1 MNKALS
7 LILATLI
14 AVPVAASDPQNG
26 KKLSRKCS
34 VCHGQLGI
42 ARDPEV
48 PHLAG
53 QSARYIEKSIMDF
66 QKGERQDRRM
76 SLIVKNLSKDGY
88 QGSGGVVFILGAK
101 RCGPKCELNRRH
113 VTLAIK

>member
-1 MNKALS
+1 MPLHS
-7 LILATLI
+7 ATSKQ
-14 AVPVAASDPQNG
+14 APQNG

-34 VCHGQLGI
+34 VCHGQLGV

-76 SLIVKNLSKDGY
+76 SLIVKNLSKEDIKDLAAWYSSLGHCHVWTAPFM
-88 QGSGGVVFILGAK
+88 QGLI
-101 RCGPKCELNRRH
+101 
-113 VTLAIK
+113 

>member
-1 MNKALS
+1 MEHEMKKVLS
-7 LILATLI
+7 LLI
-14 AVPVAASDPQNG
+14 AVVVALPVAAADSKNG
-26 KKLSRKCS
+26 KSLSRKCS
-34 VCHGQLGI
+34 ACHGKLGI

-76 SLIVKNLSKDGY
+76 SLIVKNLSKADIKDLAAWY
-88 QGSGGVVFILGAK
+88 SSLEISVVD
-101 RCGPKCELNRRH
+101 PNSN
-113 VTLAIK
+113 

>member
-1 MNKALS
+1 MNKSLS

-14 AVPVAASDPQNG
+14 ALPVAASDPQNG

-76 SLIVKNLSKDGY
+76 SLIVKNLSKEDIKDLAAWY
-88 QGSGGVVFILGAK
+88 SSLELSVVDPNA
-101 RCGPKCELNRRH
+101 N
-113 VTLAIK
+113 